1 MGFPIWAFL
10 LSLGP
15 WLAEAEEPELDV
27 MYLRYKQQPIDTSP
41 VFNRNWLRD
50 LEVSIFFFFF
60 FCGGGVSWVHHPKD
74 EGSEITRCP
83 TVF

>member
-15 WLAEAEEPELDV
+15 WLVEAEEPELDV

-41 VFNRNWLRD
+41 VFNRNCCWD
-50 LEVSIFFFFF
+50 LEVSNFAAFIFHVFPKMKVPRSSSVLH
-60 FCGGGVSWVHHPKD
+60 VSDV
-74 EGSEITRCP
+74 
-83 TVF
+83 

>member
-50 LEVSIFFFFF
+50 LEVLIFVLFLFVFHGF
-60 FCGGGVSWVHHPKD
+60 IIPKMKVPRLLGVLQFSDV
-74 EGSEITRCP
+74 
-83 TVF
+83 